1 MRTDHALYAVAVIFF
16 IMTGVVLASQPEET
30 KPLGVIATT
39 VLGIF
44 FAGLGYS
51 LRPKTEEEKT
61 ITTALKKPEEAAEEA
76 KTAQLGTPLVEVKGI
91 GEKRAEQLKSL
102 GINYAEELAKV
113 SPEDLAAKLKASPK
127 IVQKWIEN
135 AKKLTQT
142 KN

>member
-39 VLGIF
+39 ILGIF

-51 LRPKTEEEKT
+51 LKPKTKGET
-61 ITTALKKPEEAAEEA
+61 VTTSQKPEETPREKA
-76 KTAQLGTPLVEVKGI
+76 KTVQAGTPLIKVKGI

-102 GINYAEELAKV
+102 GISYAEELAKA
-113 SPEDLAAKLKASPK
+113 SPEDLAAKLKISPK
-127 IVQKWIEN
+127 IVQKWIES
-135 AKKLTQT
+135 AKKLTQVQ
-142 KN
+142 N